1 MGRTA
6 AAIASVPASRPW
18 RDRIVVGCWNVSERR
33 DSPIGVCYAF
43 RSSLFYSPRFFYS
56 PSTQAPYVELCK
68 EYLPG
73 FPVAFIGWSLLYAS
87 KFLREPNVNFNLIQQ
102 ALAGPCGTRFMAA
115 AHRAGRSVF
124 AWTVNEEEWMEWC
137 IRKGVDG
144 VITDDPK
151 LFLEVCERWCGEGGK
166 AAGDRQ
172 RGGAR
177 PSALRR
183 IRQFTAVVIVQLL
196 ATLMTAL
203 LFYKSGV
210 MERKRRRKMRS

>member
-1 MGRTA
+1 M
-6 AAIASVPASRPW
+6 
-18 RDRIVVGCWNVSERR
+18 GCWNVSERR